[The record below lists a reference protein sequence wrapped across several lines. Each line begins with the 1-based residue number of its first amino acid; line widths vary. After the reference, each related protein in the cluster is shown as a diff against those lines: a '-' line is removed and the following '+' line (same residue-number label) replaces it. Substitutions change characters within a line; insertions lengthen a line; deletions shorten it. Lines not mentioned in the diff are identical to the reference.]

1 MSEMWLPLLHPVFL
15 IVVLMLLSIF
25 FLILSA
31 ILGWDKGRVL
41 LSMSKIEFARG
52 MITYLFA
59 VVTIGTAIVLL
70 VYALTNTALT
80 QVASDDFEKRFQ
92 HGKEILSLLLGVFG
106 AIVGFYFG
114 SEISKAG
121 EEKLLKVAP
130 LRITGIPAVSGKPI
144 TVSTVV
150 SGGKAPWSHAVVI
163 GDGQADPAEHVD
175 PSGWIVKEV
184 TVPSAMQETN
194 MQVRV
199 VVRDDDNHLREQST
213 TIKVSPPAN
222 T

>member
-1 MSEMWLPLLHPVFL
+1 MNEAWLPLVHPVFL

-25 FLILSA
+25 FLILAA

-80 QVASDDFEKRFQ
+80 AVAADDFEKRFQ

-121 EEKLLKVAP
+121 EDKTVKIAP
-130 LRITGIPAVSGKPI
+130 LRITGTPAISGKAI

-150 SGGKAPWSHAVVI
+150 SGGKPPWRHALVF
-163 GDGQADPAEHVD
+163 GDARADPVEQVD
-175 PSGWIVKEV
+175 PSGWIVKDV
-184 TVPSAMQETN
+184 SVPATAQETN
-194 MQVRV
+194 LQVRV
-199 VVRDDDNHLREQST
+199 VVRDDDGQLREQGL
-213 TIKVSPPAN
+213 TIKVSP
-222 T
+222 